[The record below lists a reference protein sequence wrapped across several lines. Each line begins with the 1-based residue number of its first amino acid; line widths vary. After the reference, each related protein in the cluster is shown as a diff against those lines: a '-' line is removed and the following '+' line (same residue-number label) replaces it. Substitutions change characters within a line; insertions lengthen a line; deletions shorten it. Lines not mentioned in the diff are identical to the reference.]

1 MGKIVGDEKKMFD
14 VIGLGASAC
23 DFLGVVPHYPA
34 IDERLRMLEIHR
46 QGGGEAATAL
56 VTLSRLGIKTSFVGK
71 IGDDEMGRFIINEF
85 KKENVDTSHIVV
97 EKGGSSIFA
106 FSIVDKETGKRTIL
120 WHKRMKPLAPDEM
133 NEEFMLSAKILHVDQ
148 HEPEAA
154 IVAAR
159 WFKVAGRTV
168 VLDIDS
174 IDSRL
179 QMLVRSADVVIGSE
193 VFAKNFASGDDYF
206 EAAENVSSFGPETVV
221 FTLGE
226 KGCLC
231 RSKGDAFM
239 QPAFEVDVVDTTGSG
254 DVFHGAFIY
263 GILQNWDLR
272 KIAEFSNAVAAMKCR
287 RIGGRAG
294 IPTRKEVDKFL
305 ENAKPKL

>member
-1 MGKIVGDEKKMFD
+1 MFD

-23 DFLGVVPHYPA
+23 DSLGIVPYYPA
-34 IDERLRMLEIHR
+34 LDERLRMLEVHR

-56 VTLSRLGIKTSFVGK
+56 VTLSRLGIRTSFVGK
-71 IGDDEMGRFIINEF
+71 IGDDEMGRFIVNEF

-120 WHKRMKPLAPDEM
+120 WHKRLNPLNPDEM
-133 NEEFMLSAKILHVDQ
+133 DEEFMLSARILHVDQ

-154 IVAAR
+154 LVAAG
-159 WFKVAGRTV
+159 WFKAAGKMV
-168 VLDIDS
+168 VLDIDT

-179 QMLVRSADVVIGSE
+179 QKLVRSADVVIGSE

-206 EAAENVSSFGPETVV
+206 EAAENVSSFGPETIV